1 MYATGTK
8 TDGEEEEDKHGK
20 EIKLCHIAPDSNC

>member
-8 TDGEEEEDKHGK
+8 TEADEEDKHGK